1 MASHEEPQPTKVRLE
16 RREGYEFLVRV
27 EGTNVPEFFA
37 EEGPPL
43 GEARGPSPDAMLGAA
58 VGSCLASSLLFCVG
72 KTHASLD
79 ALRADVSIHKA
90 RNERGRLRIGSIE
103 VELHA
108 EIAEEHRE
116 RFERCRALFE
126 DYCTVTASVRQGI
139 AVEVKLSTS

>member
-1 MASHEEPQPTKVRLE
+1 MATHEEPLPTTVTLE

-72 KTHASLD
+72 KAHASVD
-79 ALRADVSIHKA
+79 ALRATVSIRKS
-90 RNERGRLRIGSIE
+90 RNERGRLRIGGIE
-103 VELHA
+103 VEIHA
-108 EIAEEHRE
+108 DVPEEQHE

-139 AVEVKLSTS
+139 AVEVKLTTS